1 MSCPNCPGPRVPHHC
16 GKLPTLKEQIAALAI
31 ASRRRP
37 RGVPVAACPK
47 PAIYQHWARSSSSAT
62 GVPEELPFV
71 AASAWR
77 PVPKTSEAHVSAAA
91 LVEATSEDAACSL
104 SVFPEVHDEQRVA
117 AGSKTEADSTSDH
130 AIQFGSFGQAVCAAV
145 LEDVVAGSCA
155 TETDSTRDDET
166 SMFGSV
172 AELEEPRCEEARG
185 SDVSAVASRE
195 LVAEHSTVVSED
207 KGQVA
212 KQASAT
218 AASSKAPIRSRAG
231 VCPNCPGPTVP
242 HRCGKE
248 ATFTDQ
254 LRALKTGKVL
264 KGMTAS
270 GPRPF

>member
-1 MSCPNCPGPRVPHHC
+1 V
-16 GKLPTLKEQIAALAI
+16 
-31 ASRRRP
+31 
-37 RGVPVAACPK
+37 
-47 PAIYQHWARSSSSAT
+47 
-62 GVPEELPFV
+62 EE
-71 AASAWR
+71 
-77 PVPKTSEAHVSAAA
+77 T
-91 LVEATSEDAACSL
+91 TEDTACSL
-104 SVFPEVHDEQRVA
+104 SVFPEVHDEERVA
-117 AGSKTEADSTSDH
+117 AGSKTEAHSTSDH
-130 AIQFGSFGQAVCAAV
+130 AIRFGSFVEAVCAAV
-145 LEDVVAGSCA
+145 LEEVVTGSCT

-172 AELEEPRCEEARG
+172 AELEEPRYEEARG
-185 SDVSAVASRE
+185 SDVSAAQLARLASLWEQFESAVASRE
-195 LVAEHSTVVSED
+195 LVGEHSTVVSED